1 MFRLTIPLVAGIFV
15 SDHFFQGALPVLVS
29 GTGILGCLIG
39 LIVLMKWQGYLSRWL
54 FGGMVFMFLFC
65 VGALLLQQKWQR
77 VDYEWSSGK
86 NMYQGVIVDVPQEK
100 AKTYLCKLR
109 IDKEMSERGMVP
121 VNRMILVYIMKDSL
135 SVNLRCG
142 DHLNFYTRISTPER
156 EVIPGEFDYAAY
168 LFRQQISGTAVIFP
182 GYWQWTGKKSA
193 LTWKQRAGVWR
204 EKILDSY
211 RKWGFSGDEFA
222 VLSALTVGYK
232 EELSED
238 LRETY
243 QVAGVSHILAL
254 SGMHIAVLWGLLCW
268 ILRPLDRSCLLRW
281 VKCGIIV
288 LLLWTFAFL
297 VGLPPSVIRAVVMCM
312 LMTAARAAGE
322 RTLSLNT
329 LSVAAFFMLLY
340 NPFYLFDTGFQ
351 LSFLAVLSILFIY
364 PVISR
369 CWRVRHPVPRYIG
382 GIVAVSLAA
391 QLGTAPVVIYKF
403 AYFPVYFLPA
413 NLVVAPLVL
422 VIIYGSVASFVL
434 SPFTVLHIWVVKGLN
449 GVLRLLNDSMQWVG
463 DLPVSHSGD
472 IHLSLLQVG
481 ILYVLLFVVLS
492 YLLSPSRKSLI
503 TVLCGINLFIGF
515 SGCLYYMKEESFQ
528 LILAHSQ
535 VKVSPQ
541 KDVWQQDSIYHYK
554 GMNICVLV
562 DNRWRSR
569 SVDSL
574 LDIDY
579 MYLCKGFKG
588 KIAPLQKIFKI
599 RTVILDA
606 SLGGY
611 RLNLLKD
618 ECRGL
623 GLDYIDMSPKGSYRI
638 LL

>member
-232 EELSED
+232 EDQQDSFSD
-238 LRETY
+238 LGT
-243 QVAGVSHILAL
+243 
-254 SGMHIAVLWGLLCW
+254 
-268 ILRPLDRSCLLRW
+268 
-281 VKCGIIV
+281 
-288 LLLWTFAFL
+288 
-297 VGLPPSVIRAVVMCM
+297 
-312 LMTAARAAGE
+312 
-322 RTLSLNT
+322 
-329 LSVAAFFMLLY
+329 
-340 NPFYLFDTGFQ
+340 
-351 LSFLAVLSILFIY
+351 LAVLIIILVFIVMAAQFESLTYPFIIMFSIPFAFSGVLMALYGTGTTLNVMSLLGGIMLIGIVVKNGIVLIDY
-364 PVISR
+364 ITLCRERGMSVIHSVVVSGRSRLRPVLMTTLTTILGM
-369 CWRVRHPVPRYIG
+369 VPMAIG
-382 GIVAVSLAA
+382 GGEGSEMWQPLGVS
-391 QLGTAPVVIYKF
+391 VIGGLT
-403 AYFPVYFLPA
+403 V
-413 NLVVAPLVL
+413 
-422 VIIYGSVASFVL
+422 S
-434 SPFTVLHIWVVKGLN
+434 TVLTLILVP
-449 GVLRLLNDSMQWVG
+449 VLYCSFAGTGIKRNRKKMKASRELND
-463 DLPVSHSGD
+463 
-472 IHLSLLQVG
+472 
-481 ILYVLLFVVLS
+481 
-492 YLLSPSRKSLI
+492 
-503 TVLCGINLFIGF
+503 
-515 SGCLYYMKEESFQ
+515 YYQ
-528 LILAHSQ
+528 AH
-535 VKVSPQ
+535 KTE
-541 KDVWQQDSIYHYK
+541 
-554 GMNICVLV
+554 MT
-562 DNRWRSR
+562 
-569 SVDSL
+569 
-574 LDIDY
+574 
-579 MYLCKGFKG
+579 KG
-588 KIAPLQKIFKI
+588 KK
-599 RTVILDA
+599 
-606 SLGGY
+606 
-611 RLNLLKD
+611 
-618 ECRGL
+618 E
-623 GLDYIDMSPKGSYRI
+623 
-638 LL
+638 

>member
-109 IDKEMSERGMVP
+109 IDKEMSERGIVP

-193 LTWKQRAGVWR
+193 LTWKQRTGVWR
-204 EKILDSY
+204 EKILNSY

-297 VGLPPSVIRAVVMCM
+297 VGLPPSVIRAVVIVPDEK
-312 LMTAARAAGE
+312 TAERAYLILREILAE
-322 RTLSLNT
+322 KDFDCEKRLSWLNRDSSSFKKGLT
-329 LSVAAFFMLLY
+329 VTT
-340 NPFYLFDTGFQ
+340 FYL
-351 LSFLAVLSILFIY
+351 A
-364 PVISR
+364 
-369 CWRVRHPVPRYIG
+369 
-382 GIVAVSLAA
+382 
-391 QLGTAPVVIYKF
+391 
-403 AYFPVYFLPA
+403 
-413 NLVVAPLVL
+413 
-422 VIIYGSVASFVL
+422 
-434 SPFTVLHIWVVKGLN
+434 KGLEF
-449 GVLRLLNDSMQWVG
+449 D
-463 DLPVSHSGD
+463 
-472 IHLSLLQVG
+472 QV
-481 ILYVLLFVVLS
+481 
-492 YLLSPSRKSLI
+492 
-503 TVLCGINLFIGF
+503 F
-515 SGCLYYMKEESFQ
+515 S
-528 LILAHSQ
+528 
-535 VKVSPQ
+535 
-541 KDVWQQDSIYHYK
+541 
-554 GMNICVLV
+554 
-562 DNRWRSR
+562 
-569 SVDSL
+569 
-574 LDIDY
+574 
-579 MYLCKGFKG
+579 
-588 KIAPLQKIFKI
+588 IFP
-599 RTVILDA
+599 
-606 SLGGY
+606 
-611 RLNLLKD
+611 KD
-618 ECRGL
+618 EKREMMMQAQ
-623 GLDYIDMSPKGSYRI
+623 YIAATRALHELRVYHI
-638 LL
+638 

>member
-100 AKTYLCKLR
+100 VKTYLCKLR

-369 CWRVRHPVPRYIG
+369 YWRVRHPVPRYIW

-413 NLVVAPLVL
+413 NLVVAPL
-422 VIIYGSVASFVL
+422 
-434 SPFTVLHIWVVKGLN
+434 
-449 GVLRLLNDSMQWVG
+449 
-463 DLPVSHSGD
+463 
-472 IHLSLLQVG
+472 
-481 ILYVLLFVVLS
+481 
-492 YLLSPSRKSLI
+492 
-503 TVLCGINLFIGF
+503 
-515 SGCLYYMKEESFQ
+515 
-528 LILAHSQ
+528 
-535 VKVSPQ
+535 
-541 KDVWQQDSIYHYK
+541 
-554 GMNICVLV
+554 
-562 DNRWRSR
+562 
-569 SVDSL
+569 
-574 LDIDY
+574 
-579 MYLCKGFKG
+579 
-588 KIAPLQKIFKI
+588 
-599 RTVILDA
+599 
-606 SLGGY
+606 
-611 RLNLLKD
+611 
-618 ECRGL
+618 
-623 GLDYIDMSPKGSYRI
+623 
-638 LL
+638 

>member
-1 MFRLTIPLVAGIFV
+1 
-15 SDHFFQGALPVLVS
+15 
-29 GTGILGCLIG
+29 
-39 LIVLMKWQGYLSRWL
+39 
-54 FGGMVFMFLFC
+54 MFLFC

-109 IDKEMSERGMVP
+109 IDKEMSERGMLP

-211 RKWGFSGDEFA
+211 RKWGFLGDEFA

-340 NPFYLFDTGFQ
+340 NPFYLLIPGSSCHFWLYFQ
-351 LSFLAVLSILFIY
+351 FCLFILSFPGV
-364 PVISR
+364 
-369 CWRVRHPVPRYIG
+369 G
-382 GIVAVSLAA
+382 GCVTL
-391 QLGTAPVVIYKF
+391 Y
-403 AYFPVYFLPA
+403 
-413 NLVVAPLVL
+413 L
-422 VIIYGSVASFVL
+422 VIF
-434 SPFTVLHIWVVKGLN
+434 
-449 GVLRLLNDSMQWVG
+449 
-463 DLPVSHSGD
+463 
-472 IHLSLLQVG
+472 
-481 ILYVLLFVVLS
+481 
-492 YLLSPSRKSLI
+492 
-503 TVLCGINLFIGF
+503 
-515 SGCLYYMKEESFQ
+515 
-528 LILAHSQ
+528 
-535 VKVSPQ
+535 
-541 KDVWQQDSIYHYK
+541 
-554 GMNICVLV
+554 
-562 DNRWRSR
+562 
-569 SVDSL
+569 
-574 LDIDY
+574 
-579 MYLCKGFKG
+579 
-588 KIAPLQKIFKI
+588 
-599 RTVILDA
+599 
-606 SLGGY
+606 GG
-611 RLNLLKD
+611 
-618 ECRGL
+618 
-623 GLDYIDMSPKGSYRI
+623 
-638 LL
+638 

>member
-15 SDHFFQGALPVLVS
+15 SDHFFQGALPVLVF
-29 GTGILGCLIG
+29 GIGILGCLVG
-39 LIVLMKWQGYLSRWL
+39 LIVLVKWQGYLFRWL

-65 VGALLLQQKWQR
+65 VGALLVQQKWQQ

-100 AKTYLCKLR
+100 AKTYLCKLL
-109 IDKEMSERGMVP
+109 IDKEVSERGIVS

-142 DHLNFYTRISTPER
+142 DHLNFYTRILTPER

-182 GYWQWTGKKSA
+182 GYWQWTGKRSA

-211 RKWGFSGDEFA
+211 REWGFSGDEFA

-281 VKCGIIV
+281 IKCGVIV
-288 LLLWTFAFL
+288 LLLWVFAFL
-297 VGLPPSVIRAVVMCM
+297 VGLPSSVIRAVVMCM
-312 LMTAARAAGE
+312 LMAIARAAGE

-329 LSVAAFFMLLY
+329 LAIAAFFMLLY

-351 LSFLAVLSILFIY
+351 LSFLAVVSILLIY
-364 PVISR
+364 PVIFR
-369 CWRVRHPVPRYIG
+369 CWQVHQPILRYIWM
-382 GIVAVSLAA
+382 IVAVSLAA
-391 QLGTAPVVIYKF
+391 QLGTAPVIIYKF
-403 AYFPVYFLPA
+403 AYFPICFLPA
-413 NLVVAPLVL
+413 NLIVAPLVL
-422 VIIYGSVASFVL
+422 IIIYGSLAVFAL
-434 SPFTVLHIWVVKGLN
+434 SPFAALHVWVVKGLN
-449 GVLRLLNDSMQWVG
+449 GMLWLLNNSMQWVG
-463 DLPVSHSGD
+463 NLPMSHSGN
-472 IHLSLLQVG
+472 IHFSLLQVG

-492 YLLSPSRKSLI
+492 YLLHPSRKLLI
-503 TVLCGINLFIGF
+503 AALCGINLFIGS
-515 SGCLYYMKEESFQ
+515 SGYLYFMKEEPSQ
-528 LILAHSQ
+528 LMLAHSQ
-535 VKVSPQ
+535 VKVYPQ
-541 KDVWQQDSIYHYK
+541 EDVWQQDGIYHYK
-554 GMNICVLV
+554 GLNICVLA
-562 DNRWRSR
+562 DNRWRNK
-569 SVDSL
+569 SVDCL

-588 KIAPLQKIFKI
+588 KLAPLQKIFRIRKI
-599 RTVILDA
+599 VLDT
-606 SLGGY
+606 SLGEY
-611 RLNLLKD
+611 RLSLLKE
-618 ECRGL
+618 ECRSL

>member
-288 LLLWTFAFL
+288 LLLWTFAFFS
-297 VGLPPSVIRAVVMCM
+297 GFA
-312 LMTAARAAGE
+312 
-322 RTLSLNT
+322 SLG
-329 LSVAAFFMLLY
+329 Y
-340 NPFYLFDTGFQ
+340 TG
-351 LSFLAVLSILFIY
+351 
-364 PVISR
+364 
-369 CWRVRHPVPRYIG
+369 G
-382 GIVAVSLAA
+382 GD
-391 QLGTAPVVIYKF
+391 
-403 AYFPVYFLPA
+403 VY
-413 NLVVAPLVL
+413 V
-422 VIIYGSVASFVL
+422 
-434 SPFTVLHIWVVKGLN
+434 
-449 GVLRLLNDSMQWVG
+449 NDSGACGRRTDFVIEY
-463 DLPVSHSGD
+463 LVCS
-472 IHLSLLQVG
+472 G
-481 ILYVLLFVVLS
+481 ILYAALQSFLS
-492 YLLSPSRKSLI
+492 
-503 TVLCGINLFIGF
+503 F
-515 SGCLYYMKEESFQ
+515 
-528 LILAHSQ
+528 
-535 VKVSPQ
+535 
-541 KDVWQQDSIYHYK
+541 
-554 GMNICVLV
+554 
-562 DNRWRSR
+562 
-569 SVDSL
+569 
-574 LDIDY
+574 
-579 MYLCKGFKG
+579 
-588 KIAPLQKIFKI
+588 
-599 RTVILDA
+599 
-606 SLGGY
+606 
-611 RLNLLKD
+611 
-618 ECRGL
+618 
-623 GLDYIDMSPKGSYRI
+623 
-638 LL
+638 

>member
-156 EVIPGEFDYAAY
+156 EVIPGEFDYAA
-168 LFRQQISGTAVIFP
+168 
-182 GYWQWTGKKSA
+182 
-193 LTWKQRAGVWR
+193 
-204 EKILDSY
+204 
-211 RKWGFSGDEFA
+211 
-222 VLSALTVGYK
+222 LTVGYK

-369 CWRVRHPVPRYIG
+369 YWRVRHPVPRYIW

-413 NLVVAPLVL
+413 NLIVAPLVL

>member
-1 MFRLTIPLVAGIFV
+1 M
-15 SDHFFQGALPVLVS
+15 
-29 GTGILGCLIG
+29 
-39 LIVLMKWQGYLSRWL
+39 
-54 FGGMVFMFLFC
+54 
-65 VGALLLQQKWQR
+65 
-77 VDYEWSSGK
+77 
-86 NMYQGVIVDVPQEK
+86 
-100 AKTYLCKLR
+100 
-109 IDKEMSERGMVP
+109 
-121 VNRMILVYIMKDSL
+121 
-135 SVNLRCG
+135 
-142 DHLNFYTRISTPER
+142 
-156 EVIPGEFDYAAY
+156 
-168 LFRQQISGTAVIFP
+168 
-182 GYWQWTGKKSA
+182 
-193 LTWKQRAGVWR
+193 
-204 EKILDSY
+204 
-211 RKWGFSGDEFA
+211 
-222 VLSALTVGYK
+222 
-232 EELSED
+232 
-238 LRETY
+238 
-243 QVAGVSHILAL
+243 
-254 SGMHIAVLWGLLCW
+254 
-268 ILRPLDRSCLLRW
+268 
-281 VKCGIIV
+281 
-288 LLLWTFAFL
+288 
-297 VGLPPSVIRAVVMCM
+297 
-312 LMTAARAAGE
+312 
-322 RTLSLNT
+322 
-329 LSVAAFFMLLY
+329 
-340 NPFYLFDTGFQ
+340 
-351 LSFLAVLSILFIY
+351 
-364 PVISR
+364 
-369 CWRVRHPVPRYIG
+369 
-382 GIVAVSLAA
+382 AVSLAA

-413 NLVVAPLVL
+413 NLIVAPLVL

-588 KIAPLQKIFKI
+588 KIAPLQKKIKI
-599 RTVILDA
+599 RKVILDA

>member
-109 IDKEMSERGMVP
+109 IDKEMSERGMLP

-211 RKWGFSGDEFA
+211 RKWGFLGDEFA

-254 SGMHIAVLWGLLCW
+254 SGMHIAVL
-268 ILRPLDRSCLLRW
+268 
-281 VKCGIIV
+281 
-288 LLLWTFAFL
+288 
-297 VGLPPSVIRAVVMCM
+297 
-312 LMTAARAAGE
+312 
-322 RTLSLNT
+322 
-329 LSVAAFFMLLY
+329 
-340 NPFYLFDTGFQ
+340 
-351 LSFLAVLSILFIY
+351 
-364 PVISR
+364 
-369 CWRVRHPVPRYIG
+369 
-382 GIVAVSLAA
+382 
-391 QLGTAPVVIYKF
+391 
-403 AYFPVYFLPA
+403 
-413 NLVVAPLVL
+413 
-422 VIIYGSVASFVL
+422 
-434 SPFTVLHIWVVKGLN
+434 
-449 GVLRLLNDSMQWVG
+449 
-463 DLPVSHSGD
+463 
-472 IHLSLLQVG
+472 
-481 ILYVLLFVVLS
+481 
-492 YLLSPSRKSLI
+492 
-503 TVLCGINLFIGF
+503 
-515 SGCLYYMKEESFQ
+515 
-528 LILAHSQ
+528 
-535 VKVSPQ
+535 
-541 KDVWQQDSIYHYK
+541 
-554 GMNICVLV
+554 
-562 DNRWRSR
+562 
-569 SVDSL
+569 
-574 LDIDY
+574 
-579 MYLCKGFKG
+579 
-588 KIAPLQKIFKI
+588 
-599 RTVILDA
+599 
-606 SLGGY
+606 
-611 RLNLLKD
+611 
-618 ECRGL
+618 
-623 GLDYIDMSPKGSYRI
+623 
-638 LL
+638 

>member
-100 AKTYLCKLR
+100 VKTYLCKLR

-243 QVAGVSHILAL
+243 QVAGVSL
-254 SGMHIAVLWGLLCW
+254 SWLC
-268 ILRPLDRSCLLRW
+268 
-281 VKCGIIV
+281 
-288 LLLWTFAFL
+288 
-297 VGLPPSVIRAVVMCM
+297 
-312 LMTAARAAGE
+312 
-322 RTLSLNT
+322 
-329 LSVAAFFMLLY
+329 
-340 NPFYLFDTGFQ
+340 Q
-351 LSFLAVLSILFIY
+351 
-364 PVISR
+364 
-369 CWRVRHPVPRYIG
+369 
-382 GIVAVSLAA
+382 
-391 QLGTAPVVIYKF
+391 
-403 AYFPVYFLPA
+403 
-413 NLVVAPLVL
+413 
-422 VIIYGSVASFVL
+422 
-434 SPFTVLHIWVVKGLN
+434 
-449 GVLRLLNDSMQWVG
+449 
-463 DLPVSHSGD
+463 
-472 IHLSLLQVG
+472 
-481 ILYVLLFVVLS
+481 
-492 YLLSPSRKSLI
+492 
-503 TVLCGINLFIGF
+503 
-515 SGCLYYMKEESFQ
+515 
-528 LILAHSQ
+528 
-535 VKVSPQ
+535 
-541 KDVWQQDSIYHYK
+541 
-554 GMNICVLV
+554 
-562 DNRWRSR
+562 
-569 SVDSL
+569 
-574 LDIDY
+574 
-579 MYLCKGFKG
+579 
-588 KIAPLQKIFKI
+588 
-599 RTVILDA
+599 
-606 SLGGY
+606 
-611 RLNLLKD
+611 
-618 ECRGL
+618 EC
-623 GLDYIDMSPKGSYRI
+623 I
-638 LL
+638 